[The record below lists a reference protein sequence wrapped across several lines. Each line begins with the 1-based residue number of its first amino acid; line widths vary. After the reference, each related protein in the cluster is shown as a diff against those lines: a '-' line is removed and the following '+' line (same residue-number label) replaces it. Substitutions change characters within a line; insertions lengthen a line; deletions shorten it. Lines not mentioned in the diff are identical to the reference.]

1 MLSIF
6 KPRFFI
12 KLHLLKKPPTKIRM
26 LKVSSTTDTQG
37 STKVSATK
45 VAETKRNSFVYFQ
58 VTKWSLP
65 IEFMNCSSNKFI
77 VPLSV
82 MSYFSFV
89 RSAKMNCQVKLCI
102 QNLTMAVWVW
112 RWMNTWINYQV
123 CLWCKNEINSRW
135 RIL

>member
-1 MLSIF
+1 
-6 KPRFFI
+6 
-12 KLHLLKKPPTKIRM
+12 M
-26 LKVSSTTDTQG
+26 LKVSPTTDTQG

-45 VAETKRNSFVYFQ
+45 VAEAKRNSFVYFQ
-58 VTKWSLP
+58 VTKWSLS

-102 QNLTMAVWVW
+102 QNLTMAVWV
-112 RWMNTWINYQV
+112 
-123 CLWCKNEINSRW
+123 
-135 RIL
+135 